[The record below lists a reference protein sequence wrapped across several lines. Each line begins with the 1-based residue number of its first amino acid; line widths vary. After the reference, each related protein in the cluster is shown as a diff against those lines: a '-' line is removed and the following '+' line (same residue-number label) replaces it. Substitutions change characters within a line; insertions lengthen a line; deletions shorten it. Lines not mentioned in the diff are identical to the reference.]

1 MKWTT
6 WKNGMEETKEK
17 QSRCECLDFNMFAN
31 AGKDRVVR
39 FVIATENL
47 EGELWSLASMLAS

>member
-1 MKWTT
+1 
-6 WKNGMEETKEK
+6 MEETKEK

-47 EGELWSLASMLAS
+47 EGELVLGLRVEGEGGW